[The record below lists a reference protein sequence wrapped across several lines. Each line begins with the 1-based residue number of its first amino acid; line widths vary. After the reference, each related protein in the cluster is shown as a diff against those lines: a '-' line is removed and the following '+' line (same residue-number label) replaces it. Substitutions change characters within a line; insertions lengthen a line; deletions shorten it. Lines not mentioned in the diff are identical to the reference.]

1 MHSFSNSFSK
11 GLVAAIPIAS
21 GYIPVA
27 ITFGLVVHSVGLTT
41 LDAAVASLLVFAGAA
56 QFLAIGM
63 YAAAGLIAGTFSAA
77 SLVVITQIV
86 IAGWLLNLRH
96 LLMSSVIAH
105 NLSGTPSVFTRSVL
119 AFGVTDEV
127 FGVAGWRIADG
138 GAVGP
143 RYLLGLE
150 LGAYSAWVGGTVVGA
165 LSGEILPV
173 HLRVAMGLALYALFA
188 ALLAGQFRAAHR
200 KGPGRVTPLIVA
212 AGSAAVINA
221 ALRLGL
227 SWDAGAAFPVAMVV
241 GTVIAMVS
249 SGGSPADTTVST
261 GPPPAD
267 TPISDGNAADE
278 PAAVPADA
286 PAGAPAREN
295 AHGSP

>member
-1 MHSFSNSFSK
+1 MHSFSK

-27 ITFGLVVHSVGLTT
+27 ITFGLVVRSVGLTT
-41 LDAAVASLLVFAGAA
+41 LDAFLASLLVFAGAA

-63 YAAAGLIAGTFSAA
+63 YGAAGLVAGTVSPA
-77 SLVVITQIV
+77 SLVVIAQIV

-105 NLSGTPSVFTRSVL
+105 NLSGAQSVRFRSVL

-127 FGVAGWRIADG
+127 FGVAGWRIAEG
-138 GAVGP
+138 GTVRP

-165 LSGEILPV
+165 LSGEILPE

-188 ALLAGQFRAAHR
+188 ALLAGQFRAAH
-200 KGPGRVTPLIVA
+200 KKEGTRVAPLAVA
-212 AGSAAVINA
+212 AGSAALINA
-221 ALRLGL
+221 ALRLGVD
-227 SWDAGAAFPVAMVV
+227 WDAGAAFPVAMVA
-241 GTVIAMVS
+241 GTVIAMAA
-249 SGGSPADTTVST
+249 GPNTNRGAGSHDGTVRAT
-261 GPPPAD
+261 AAEED
-267 TPISDGNAADE
+267 RDG
-278 PAAVPADA
+278 
-286 PAGAPAREN
+286 AR
-295 AHGSP
+295 